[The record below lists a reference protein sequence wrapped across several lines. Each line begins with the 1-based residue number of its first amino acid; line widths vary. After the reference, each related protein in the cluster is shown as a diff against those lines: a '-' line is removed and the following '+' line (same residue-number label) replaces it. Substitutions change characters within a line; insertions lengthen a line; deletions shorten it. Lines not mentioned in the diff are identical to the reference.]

1 MKVENYKAKNQFY
14 IERLDER
21 LQVKYQCL
29 QSYDALVVE
38 ISTNYKEASLK
49 TIVLS
54 NKWNYSKT
62 TAKYVY
68 LFLEEYGEISFEN
81 VSNKKAYIEKLIK
94 NKKIF
99 IE

>member
-14 IERLDER
+14 IERFDER

-49 TIVLS
+49 TIVLGK
-54 NKWNYSKT
+54 KWDYSKT

-68 LFLEEYGEISFEN
+68 LFLEEHGDISFEN
-81 VSNKKAYIEKLIK
+81 VPNKKAYIEKLIK

-99 IE
+99 LE